1 MLHVPLCV
9 YQKIRRSAFRKAL
22 NWHDRATIH
31 ADRTSPGSYGSVIQV
46 PTYVELE
53 EEAAPSLQLD
63 PFDELAG
70 AELCGVQ
77 PERITAGLEPSLF
90 PLSIFR
96 ISNLFVSS

>member
-1 MLHVPLCV
+1 MIAP
-9 YQKIRRSAFRKAL
+9 
-22 NWHDRATIH
+22 TIH